1 MNRAAFIFGLA
12 IAAFFLFVVIPLSSR
27 PAQAQQQVCELRS
40 TVVARLAANYGEVP
54 VARAITGGAVLEV
67 LAAPNGATWTIII
80 SYPTGLA
87 CVAAIG
93 EGWQALAPP
102 QGQPMRW
109 RPVVHGADWIS
120 I

>member
-1 MNRAAFIFGLA
+1 MNKAARCKYVVLTLSLAAIIWVVTGLIVA
-12 IAAFFLFVVIPLSSR
+12 M
-27 PAQAQQQVCELRS
+27 PAQAQGPPCETRS
-40 TVVARLAANYGEVP
+40 TMVARMAANYGEVP

-87 CVAAIG
+87 CVAAVG
-93 EGWQALAPP
+93 EGWQALAPL

-109 RPVVHGADWIS
+109 WPTGT
-120 I
+120 